1 MLTPSG
7 TLIPFIAATDAMSS
21 APTPSSTAPG
31 QGPLPRWLERTRHV
45 AVRGFHVYASWL
57 TRQNWWRFTLYSIL
71 LLIITAILSE
81 LPPFS

>member
-1 MLTPSG
+1 M
-7 TLIPFIAATDAMSS
+7 
-21 APTPSSTAPG
+21 
-31 QGPLPRWLERTRHV
+31 